1 MLMKIAAAVLA
12 VPVAA
17 VGAVAAT
24 GVVVVDVREAQGQH
38 FVVPLPLLALRVAAA
53 FVPEQQS
60 RVELGE
66 AAQYAGAARH
76 VLEALAQAPD
86 CELVRV
92 EEHGENVVIRK
103 HGDMLEVRVKEHGGD
118 DVAVSLPIAMA
129 LHVLPD
135 EHGKLSAREAVRA
148 LAWARNTD
156 LVDVKSANG
165 DHVKIAV
172 W

>member
-17 VGAVAAT
+17 VGVVAAT

-38 FVVPLPLLALRVAAA
+38 IVVPVPLLLVRAAAA
-53 FVPEQQS
+53 FVPEQHS
-60 RVELGE
+60 RVELGRM
-66 AAQYAGAARH
+66 AQHVGAARH
-76 VLEALAQAPD
+76 VLEALAEAPD

-92 EEHGENVVIRK
+92 EDRGEEVVVRK
-103 HGDMLEVRVKEHGGD
+103 RGDMLEVRVEDNGD
-118 DVAVSLPIAMA
+118 DVTVNLPIAMA

>member
-1 MLMKIAAAVLA
+1 MMMKLAAGILA
-12 VPVAA
+12 LPVAA
-17 VGAVAAT
+17 IGAVAAT
-24 GVVVVDVREAQGQH
+24 GVVVVDVREAKGH
-38 FVVPLPLLALRVAAA
+38 HIVVPVPLLAVRAAAA
-53 FVPEQQS
+53 FVPERKTQI
-60 RVELGE
+60 ELGE
-66 AAQYAGAARH
+66 AARHVGAARQ

-92 EEHGENVVIRK
+92 EDQGEEVVVRK
-103 HGDMLEVRVKEHGGD
+103 HGDMLEVRVKQDGGD
-118 DVAVSLPIAMA
+118 DVAVNLPIAMA

-135 EHGKLSAREAVRA
+135 ARGRFSASAAVQA
-148 LAWARNTD
+148 LAWARNTN

>member
-1 MLMKIAAAVLA
+1 MMMKLAAGILA
-12 VPVAA
+12 LPVAA
-17 VGAVAAT
+17 IGAVAAT
-24 GVVVVDVREAQGQH
+24 GVVVVDVREAQGRRI
-38 FVVPLPLLALRVAAA
+38 VVPVPLLAVRAAAA
-53 FVPEQQS
+53 FVPEKQAQL
-60 RVELGE
+60 ELGE
-66 AAQYAGAARH
+66 AGQHVGAARH

-92 EEHGENVVIRK
+92 EEQGQEVVVRK
-103 HGDMLEVRVKEHGGD
+103 RGDMLEVRVKQDGGD
-118 DVAVSLPIAMA
+118 DVAVNLPLAMA

-135 EHGKLSAREAVRA
+135 AHGKFSASAAVQA

-165 DHVKIAV
+165 DHVRVAV

>member
-17 VGAVAAT
+17 VAAVAAT

-38 FVVPLPLLALRVAAA
+38 IVVPLPLLALRVAAA
-53 FVPEQQS
+53 FVPERQS

-66 AAQYAGAARH
+66 AARYVGAARH

-92 EEHGENVVIRK
+92 EERGENVVIRK
-103 HGDMLEVRVKEHGGD
+103 HGDMLEVRVEDNGD
-118 DVAVSLPIAMA
+118 DVTVNLPIAMA

-135 EHGKLSAREAVRA
+135 EHGKLSAREAVQA

-165 DHVKIAV
+165 DHVKISV

>member
-1 MLMKIAAAVLA
+1 MMMKLAAAVLA
-12 VPVAA
+12 LPVAA
-17 VGAVAAT
+17 IGAVAAT
-24 GVVVVDVREAQGQH
+24 GVVVVDVREAKGQRI
-38 FVVPLPLLALRVAAA
+38 VVPVPLLAVRAAAA
-53 FVPEQQS
+53 FVPEPRQ

-66 AAQYAGAARH
+66 AARHVGAARR
-76 VLEALAQAPD
+76 VLEALAEAPD

-92 EEHGENVVIRK
+92 EEQGEEVVVRK
-103 HGDMLEVRVKEHGGD
+103 RGDMLEVRVRERGGD
-118 DVAVSLPIAMA
+118 DVSVNVPIAMA

-135 EHGKLSAREAVRA
+135 ASGRLSAREAVRS
-148 LAWARNTD
+148 LAWARNTN